1 MTDSNSVLE
10 RIINQFLEGNL
21 AILLI
26 IISLVAGAMA
36 LTLTPREEEPQIVVP
51 VADVLISYPGGSAEE
66 VEQLVSSRLERLL
79 YQIDGV
85 EYVYSMSR
93 PEMAVVTV
101 RFFVGQDREE
111 SLIKLYNKLQ
121 QNMDRVTPG
130 IAGWVV
136 KPIEIDDVPVVNI
149 ALYSEVYDS
158 HALYRVAE
166 EVVDKL
172 QRVKDSARITIH
184 GGRKRVVQVY
194 LNRERMDAYGLSA
207 REIMGVLQVSNVQA
221 QSGQFENNNQVVRVE
236 SGPFLQDVDEVR
248 NLLVSLYE
256 DRPVYLRDVAEIV
269 DGPEEIRSYSHFG
282 FGPAGDPEAI
292 SGGSVS
298 RAEQSISEGFHF
310 RTYPAVTI
318 AVAKKKGSNAVW
330 VAGDIEETMASLAG
344 TVIPD
349 EIRYRITRNYGV
361 TANDKINDLV
371 KGLGE
376 AIISVT
382 LLIAIFMSWREGL
395 VVAIAVP
402 ITYSVTL
409 LFNYLFGFTINRVT
423 LFALIL
429 ALGLLV
435 DDPIVGVDNIS
446 RHLGMRRQPRLQAIA
461 TAMKEVLG
469 PIILSTLAII
479 ASFMPMFFIT
489 GMMGPYMRPMAVS
502 VPLTILMSMVVA
514 LAITPWVSSKL
525 LKEPKEEE
533 KAPDLRQTGIY
544 RFYSG
549 IMRPLVQSRGRS
561 VIVLAVTS
569 VLFIISILLAA
580 TGLVPL
586 KMLPFDNKNEF
597 QIVVD
602 MPEATTLETTAA
614 VTAEIEDLLRTLPEV
629 TDFTTTVGTA
639 SPMDFNGMVR
649 HYYLREGPNLADIRV
664 NLLHRKKREMGSHE
678 IVLRIRDRIDA
689 IAAQTG
695 AIIKLIEI
703 PPGPPVLSTV
713 VAEIYGQAHH
723 SYDDLIAAAHTVKA
737 RMQQEGG
744 VVDLD
749 DSVEGSLRKVFFR
762 VDREK
767 AGLSGISTE
776 DIVTTL
782 SIALGGRSAGV
793 VHTPSEQ
800 NELAIV
806 LRLPRA
812 QRSDVASLA
821 KLTVK
826 GRGGRSVQLGELGR
840 FEEGV
845 YDKTIFH
852 KNQQR
857 VVYVMAEMAGRGPAY
872 AVLSLQS
879 HFRKNPLPEGIRID
893 WRGEGEWKITLD
905 VFRDLGLAFSVAM
918 LAIYVLLVYEM
929 GSYLLPVIVMLSI
942 PLTMIGIMPGFWLL
956 NVFWNHPVGG
966 YANPVFFTATAMI
979 GMIALGGI
987 VVRNAIILIDF
998 IKTNTEKGKSLKDA
1012 IIESGAVRF
1021 RPIFLTT
1028 GTTMLGAWPITLDP
1042 IFSGLAWSLI
1052 FGLLVSTAFT
1062 LVVVPVVYYLV
1073 YQNRPQPIKKMK
1085 KEATSTV

>member
-1 MTDSNSVLE
+1 MTGSNSVIE
-10 RIINQFLEGNL
+10 RIIKNFLEGNL

-26 IISLVAGAMA
+26 VISLVAGAMA
-36 LTLTPREEEPQIVVP
+36 LTLTAREEEPQIVVP
-51 VADVLISYPGGSAEE
+51 VADVLIMYPGGSAEE
-66 VEQLVSSRLERLL
+66 VEQLVSARLERLL

-130 IAGWVV
+130 IAGWLV
-136 KPIEIDDVPVVNI
+136 KPIEIDDVPVVNV
-149 ALYSEVYDS
+149 ALYSDVYDS

-172 QRVKDSARITIH
+172 QRVNDSARITIH
-184 GGRKRVVQVY
+184 GGRKRMLHVY
-194 LNRERMDAYGLSA
+194 LNGERMDAYGLSA
-207 REIMGVLQVSNVQA
+207 REIMGALQVSNVQMGN
-221 QSGQFENNNQVVRVE
+221 GQFDNNNQVVRVD
-236 SGPFLQDVDEVR
+236 SGPFLQNVEEVR
-248 NLLVSLYE
+248 NLLISLYE
-256 DRPVYLRDVAEIV
+256 DRPVYLRDVAEVV

-282 FGPAGDPEAI
+282 FGPAGDPEAL

-298 RAEQSISEGFHF
+298 RAERSISEGFDL

-330 VAGDIEETMASLAG
+330 VARDIEETMAGLAG

-349 EIRYRITRNYGV
+349 EIGYRITRNYGE

-371 KGLGE
+371 KSLGE
-376 AIISVT
+376 AIISVI

-446 RHLGMRRQPRLQAIA
+446 RHLGMRRQPRLQAVA

-469 PIILSTLAII
+469 PIILATLAVI
-479 ASFMPMFFIT
+479 ASFIPMFFIT
-489 GMMGPYMRPMAVS
+489 GMMGPYMRPMALS
-502 VPLTILMSMVVA
+502 VPLTMLMSMVVA
-514 LAITPWVSSKL
+514 FTITPWVSSKL
-525 LKEPKEEE
+525 LKQPKEEE
-533 KAPDLRQTGIY
+533 KAPDLTQTGIY
-544 RFYSG
+544 RFYSSV
-549 IMRPLVQSRGRS
+549 MRPLVRSRTRS
-561 VIVLAVTS
+561 IIVLAVTA
-569 VLFIISILLAA
+569 VLFLLSILLAA

-614 VTAEIEDLLRTLPEV
+614 VAEEIETLLRTLPEV

-649 HYYLREGPNLADIRV
+649 HYYLREGSNLADIRV
-664 NLLHRKKREMGSHE
+664 NLLHRKKRDMGSHE
-678 IVLRIRDRIDA
+678 IVLRIRDRIDEIGA
-689 IAAQTG
+689 RTG
-695 AIIKLIEI
+695 AVIKLIEI

-713 VAEIYGQAHH
+713 VAEVYGEAHH
-723 SYDDLIAAAHTVKA
+723 TYNDLVAAAQTVKA

-749 DSVEGSLRKVFFR
+749 DSVESPLRKVFFR

-767 AGLSGISTE
+767 AGLSGISTQ

-782 SIALGGRSAGV
+782 SIALNGRDAGV

-800 NELAIV
+800 NELAIK

-812 QRSDVASLA
+812 QRSDIASLA

-826 GRGGRSVQLGELGR
+826 GRGGRNVQLGELGR
-840 FEEGV
+840 FQEGF

-879 HFRKNPLPEGIRID
+879 YFRENPLPEGIRID

-966 YANPVFFTATAMI
+966 YPNPVFFTATAMI

-998 IKTNTEKGKSLKDA
+998 IKTNTEKGKALKDA

-1062 LVVVPVVYYLV
+1062 LVVIPAVYYLV
-1073 YQNRPQPIKKMK
+1073 YKNKPQPKSEMQ
-1085 KEATSTV
+1085 ERPVQ